1 LFDILTINHYS
12 ILMIKTLLKI
22 ISKEQFGFIYSDD
35 LEVLEKEMPN
45 IPVLMRFGACREVA
59 DAYMAKTI
67 MSEKEAAG
75 DYLRDVSIPS
85 RALDDMARSPFV
97 SLQIKNAIETLR
109 A

>member
-1 LFDILTINHYS
+1 
-12 ILMIKTLLKI
+12 MIKTLLKI
-22 ISKEQFGFIYSDD
+22 TSKEQFGFIDSND

-67 MSEKEAAG
+67 MSEKEADG

>member
-1 LFDILTINHYS
+1 
-12 ILMIKTLLKI
+12 MIKTLLKI
-22 ISKEQFGFIYSDD
+22 ISKEQFGFIDSSD
-35 LEVLEKEMPN
+35 LEVLEKETPN
-45 IPVLMRFGACREVA
+45 IPVLMRFGNSREVA

-85 RALDDMARSPFV
+85 RALDDMAQSPFV
-97 SLQIKNAIETLR
+97 PLSVKEAIESIR

>member
-1 LFDILTINHYS
+1 
-12 ILMIKTLLKI
+12 MIKTLLKI
-22 ISKEQFGFIYSDD
+22 ISKEQFGFIYSND

-45 IPVLMRFGACREVA
+45 LPVLMRFGACREVA

-97 SLQIKNAIETLR
+97 SLQIKNAIEALR

>member
-1 LFDILTINHYS
+1 
-12 ILMIKTLLKI
+12 MIKTLLKI
-22 ISKEQFGFIYSDD
+22 ISKEQFGFIYSND